1 MTDLL
6 YSDVEEDLRSS
17 VRSLLADRSPWSHVL
32 KRAETSETY
41 DLELWRTLATE
52 MGLAGLLIPESLG
65 GAGASAREAAVVLE
79 ELGHAVAPV
88 PFLGS
93 AIVATTALL
102 HCADSN
108 RADSNR
114 GDSNRG
120 DTELLRLLASGE
132 RTAALAV
139 PFSVRTAG
147 GFSATADGDRLSG
160 RITSVAD
167 ALPADLL
174 LVPTAD
180 GLFAVDAVG
189 DGVTVTP
196 VVSLDLTRQLADV
209 TLDGATGRR
218 VAEGA
223 AALAAVDAALLAGSA
238 LLASEQVGV
247 AVWCV
252 ESTVEY
258 LKTRYQFG
266 RLIGSYQA
274 LKHRAADMWVDA
286 TQARA
291 VARYAA
297 DCLAT
302 GSDDLPVAA
311 AVAQA
316 FVGPIA
322 VRLAEE
328 AVQLHGGI
336 GFTWEYPIHLYLK
349 RAKSDSLA
357 YGSAAVNRTALAELV
372 NLPTPK
378 G

>member
-32 KRAETSETY
+32 KRAETSDTY
-41 DLELWRTLATE
+41 DVELWRALAVD

-79 ELGHAVAPV
+79 ELGRAVAPV

-93 AIVATTALL
+93 AVVATTALL
-102 HCADSN
+102 RC
-108 RADSNR
+108 
-114 GDSNRG
+114 G
-120 DTELLRLLASGE
+120 DTELLPLLASGD
-132 RTAALAV
+132 RTAALVV
-139 PFSVRTAG
+139 PFSARTGG
-147 GFSATADGDRLSG
+147 GFSVTADGDRLTG

-167 ALPADLL
+167 ALPADVL

-180 GLFAVDAVG
+180 GLFAVDASA

-209 TLDGATGRR
+209 TLAGATGRR
-218 VAEGA
+218 VADGDA
-223 AALAAVDAALLAGSA
+223 ASAAVDAALLAGSA

-247 AVWCV
+247 ASWCV

-266 RLIGSYQA
+266 RVIGSYQA
-274 LKHRAADMWVDA
+274 LKHRVADMWVDA

-316 FVGPIA
+316 FVGPVA
-322 VRLAEE
+322 VRSAEE
-328 AVQLHGGI
+328 CVQLHGGI

-357 YGSAAVNRTALAELV
+357 YGSAAVHRAALAALV
-372 NLPTPK
+372 DLPTPE

>member
-32 KRAETSETY
+32 KRAETSDTY
-41 DLELWRTLATE
+41 DLELWRALGAD

-79 ELGHAVAPV
+79 ELGRAVAPV

-93 AIVATTALL
+93 AVVATTALL
-102 HCADSN
+102 DC
-108 RADSNR
+108 
-114 GDSNRG
+114 G
-120 DTELLRLLASGE
+120 DTELLPLLASGD
-132 RTAALAV
+132 RTAALV
-139 PFSVRTAG
+139 MPFSARTG
-147 GFSATADGDRLSG
+147 ERFSVTAEGDRLSG

-167 ALPADLL
+167 ALPADVL
-174 LVPTAD
+174 LVPTAA
-180 GLFAVDAVG
+180 GLFAVDAAAG
-189 DGVTVTP
+189 GVTVTP

-218 VAEGA
+218 VADGA
-223 AALAAVDAALLAGSA
+223 TASAAVEAALLAGFA

-247 AVWCV
+247 ATWCV

-274 LKHRAADMWVDA
+274 LKHRVADMWVDA

-316 FVGPIA
+316 FVGPVA
-322 VRLAEE
+322 VRTAEE
-328 AVQLHGGI
+328 CVQLHGGI

-357 YGSAAVNRTALAELV
+357 YGSAAAHRAALAALV
-372 NLPTPK
+372 DLPTPE

>member
-6 YSDVEEDLRSS
+6 YSEVEEDLRSS

-32 KRAETSETY
+32 KRAETSDTY
-41 DLELWRTLATE
+41 DLELWRALAAD

-79 ELGHAVAPV
+79 ELGRAVAPV

-93 AIVATTALL
+93 AVVATTALL
-102 HCADSN
+102 HC
-108 RADSNR
+108 R
-114 GDSNRG
+114 
-120 DTELLRLLASGE
+120 DTELLPLLASGD

-139 PFSVRTAG
+139 PFSARTGG
-147 GFSATADGDRLSG
+147 GFSVTADGDRLSG

-167 ALPADLL
+167 ALPADVL
-174 LVPTAD
+174 LVPTAG
-180 GLFAVDAVG
+180 GLFAVDAAAA
-189 DGVTVTP
+189 GVTVTP

-218 VAEGA
+218 VADGVA
-223 AALAAVDAALLAGSA
+223 ASAAVDAALLAGFA

-247 AVWCV
+247 ATWCV

-274 LKHRAADMWVDA
+274 LKHRVADMWVDA

-316 FVGPIA
+316 FVGPVA
-322 VRLAEE
+322 VRSAEE
-328 AVQLHGGI
+328 CVQLHGGI

-357 YGSAAVNRTALAELV
+357 YGSAAVHRAALAALV
-372 NLPTPK
+372 DLPTP
-378 G
+378 GE

>member
-32 KRAETSETY
+32 KRAETPDTY
-41 DLELWRTLATE
+41 DLELWRALAVD
-52 MGLAGLLIPESLG
+52 MGLAGLLIPESLS

-93 AIVATTALL
+93 AVVATTALL
-102 HCADSN
+102 HC
-108 RADSNR
+108 
-114 GDSNRG
+114 GE
-120 DTELLRLLASGE
+120 TELLPLLASGD

-139 PFSVRTAG
+139 PFSARTSG
-147 GFSATADGDRLSG
+147 GFSVTADGDRLAG

-167 ALPADLL
+167 ALPADVL

-180 GLFAVDAVG
+180 GLFVIDAAA
-189 DGVTVTP
+189 DGVTVAP
-196 VVSLDLTRQLADV
+196 VVSLDLTRQLADI
-209 TLDGATGRR
+209 TMDGATGRR
-218 VAEGA
+218 VADGA
-223 AALAAVDAALLAGSA
+223 AGAAAVDAALLAGFA

-247 AVWCV
+247 ATWCV

-274 LKHRAADMWVDA
+274 LKHRVADMWVDA

-311 AVAQA
+311 AVAHA
-316 FVGPIA
+316 YVGPVA
-322 VRLAEE
+322 VRSAEE
-328 AVQLHGGI
+328 CVQLHGGV

-357 YGSAAVNRTALAELV
+357 YGSAAVHRAALAVLV
-372 NLPTPK
+372 DLPTPE

>member
-1 MTDLL
+1 MTHLL

-17 VRSLLADRSPWSHVL
+17 VRSLLADRSPWPHVL
-32 KRAETSETY
+32 KRAETSDTY
-41 DLELWRTLATE
+41 DLDLWRALAAD

-79 ELGHAVAPV
+79 ELGRAVAPV

-93 AIVATTALL
+93 AVVATAVLS
-102 HCADSN
+102 HC
-108 RADSNR
+108 
-114 GDSNRG
+114 G
-120 DTELLRLLASGE
+120 DTELLPLLASGD
-132 RTAALAV
+132 RTAALTV
-139 PFSVRTAG
+139 PFSARTAG
-147 GFSATADGDRLSG
+147 TFSVTADGDRLSG
-160 RITSVAD
+160 AVTSVAD
-167 ALPADLL
+167 ALPADVL

-180 GLFAVDAVG
+180 GLFAVDAAAA
-189 DGVTVTP
+189 GVTVAP

-209 TLDGATGRR
+209 TLHGATGRR
-218 VAEGA
+218 VAHGDA
-223 AALAAVDAALLAGSA
+223 ASAAVDGALLAGSA

-247 AVWCV
+247 ATWCV

-274 LKHRAADMWVDA
+274 LKHRVADMWVDA

-302 GSDDLPVAA
+302 GSADLAVAA

-316 FVGPIA
+316 FVGPVA
-322 VRLAEE
+322 VRSAEE
-328 AVQLHGGI
+328 CLQLHGGI

-357 YGSAAVNRTALAELV
+357 YGSAAVHRSALAALV
-372 NLPTPK
+372 DLPTPE

>member
-17 VRSLLADRSPWSHVL
+17 VRSLLADRSPWSQVL
-32 KRAETSETY
+32 KRAETSDTY
-41 DLELWRTLATE
+41 DVELWRALAAD

-79 ELGHAVAPV
+79 ELGRAVAPV
-88 PFLGS
+88 PVLGS
-93 AIVATTALL
+93 AVVATTALL
-102 HCADSN
+102 HCVDSN
-108 RADSNR
+108 
-114 GDSNRG
+114 GG
-120 DTELLRLLASGE
+120 DTELLPLLASGD
-132 RTAALAV
+132 RTAALVV
-139 PFSVRTAG
+139 PFSARPGG
-147 GFSATADGDRLSG
+147 GFSVTADGDRLSG
-160 RITSVAD
+160 EVTSVAD
-167 ALPADLL
+167 ALPADVL

-180 GLFAVDAVG
+180 GLFAVDVAAAGVAVA
-189 DGVTVTP
+189 P
-196 VVSLDLTRQLADV
+196 VVSLDLTRQLVDV

-218 VAEGA
+218 VADGA
-223 AALAAVDAALLAGSA
+223 AASDAVGAALLAGSA

-247 AVWCV
+247 ASWCV

-274 LKHRAADMWVDA
+274 LKHRVADMWVDA

-316 FVGPIA
+316 FVGPVA
-322 VRLAEE
+322 VRSAEE
-328 AVQLHGGI
+328 CVQLHGGI

-357 YGSAAVNRTALAELV
+357 YGSAAVHRAALGALV
-372 NLPTPK
+372 DLPTPE

>member
-41 DLELWRTLATE
+41 DLELWRTLGTE

-93 AIVATTALL
+93 AVVATTALL
-102 HCADSN
+102 HC
-108 RADSNR
+108 
-114 GDSNRG
+114 GDA
-120 DTELLRLLASGE
+120 ELLPLLAFGD

-139 PFSVRTAG
+139 PFSARTSE
-147 GFSATADGDRLSG
+147 GFLATADGDRLYG
-160 RITSVAD
+160 RITSVGD

-180 GLFAVDAVG
+180 GLFAVDASA
-189 DGVTVTP
+189 DRVTVTP

-218 VAEGA
+218 VADGA
-223 AALAAVDAALLAGSA
+223 AASAAVDAALLAGSA

-252 ESTVEY
+252 ESTVDY

-274 LKHRAADMWVDA
+274 LKHRVADMWVDA

-302 GSDDLPVAA
+302 ESDDLPVAA

-316 FVGPIA
+316 FVGPVA

-328 AVQLHGGI
+328 CVQLHGGI

-357 YGSAAVNRTALAELV
+357 YGSAAVNRSALADLV
-372 NLPTPK
+372 DLPTP
-378 G
+378 

>member
-17 VRSLLADRSPWSHVL
+17 VRSLLVDRSPWSHVL
-32 KRAETSETY
+32 KRAETSDSY
-41 DLELWRTLATE
+41 DLDLWRALAVD

-65 GAGASAREAAVVLE
+65 GASASAREAAVVLE
-79 ELGHAVAPV
+79 ELGRAVAPV

-102 HCADSN
+102 HC
-108 RADSNR
+108 
-114 GDSNRG
+114 G
-120 DTELLRLLASGE
+120 DTELLPLLASGD
-132 RTAALAV
+132 RTAALVV
-139 PFSVRTAG
+139 PFSARTSG
-147 GFSATADGDRLSG
+147 GFSVSADGDRLSG
-160 RITSVAD
+160 RVTSVAD
-167 ALPADLL
+167 VLPADVL

-180 GLFAVDAVG
+180 GLFAIDVAT
-189 DGVTVTP
+189 DGVTVAP

-218 VAEGA
+218 VADGA
-223 AALAAVDAALLAGSA
+223 AAAAAVDAALLAGFA

-247 AVWCV
+247 ATWCV
-252 ESTVEY
+252 ESTVDY
-258 LKTRYQFG
+258 LKSRYQFG

-274 LKHRAADMWVDA
+274 LKHRVADMWVDA

-297 DCLAT
+297 DCMAT
-302 GSDDLPVAA
+302 GSSDLPIAA
-311 AVAQA
+311 AVAHA
-316 FVGPIA
+316 FVGPVA
-322 VRLAEE
+322 VRSAEE
-328 AVQLHGGI
+328 CVQLHGGV

-357 YGSAAVNRTALAELV
+357 YGSAAVHRSALATLV
-372 NLPTPK
+372 DLPTPEE
-378 G
+378 

>member
-17 VRSLLADRSPWSHVL
+17 VRSLLADRSPWSQVL
-32 KRAETSETY
+32 KRAETSDTY
-41 DLELWRTLATE
+41 DLDLWRALAVD

-79 ELGHAVAPV
+79 ELGHAVSPV

-93 AIVATTALL
+93 AVVATTALL
-102 HCADSN
+102 HC
-108 RADSNR
+108 
-114 GDSNRG
+114 G
-120 DTELLRLLASGE
+120 DTELLPLLASGD
-132 RTAALAV
+132 RTAALVV
-139 PFSVRTAG
+139 PFSARTSGA
-147 GFSATADGDRLSG
+147 FSVTIDGDRLSG
-160 RITSVAD
+160 HVTSVAD
-167 ALPADLL
+167 ALPADVL

-180 GLFAVDAVG
+180 GLFAVDVTA
-189 DGVTVTP
+189 DGVRVAP

-218 VAEGA
+218 VTDGSTASG
-223 AALAAVDAALLAGSA
+223 AVDAALLAGFA

-247 AVWCV
+247 ATWCV

-274 LKHRAADMWVDA
+274 LKHRVADMWVDA

-297 DCLAT
+297 DCLAI
-302 GSDDLPVAA
+302 GSDDAPVAA
-311 AVAQA
+311 AVAHA
-316 FVGPIA
+316 FVGPVA
-322 VRLAEE
+322 VRSAEE
-328 AVQLHGGI
+328 CVQLHGGV

-357 YGSAAVNRTALAELV
+357 YGSAAVHRAALAALV
-372 NLPTPK
+372 DLPTPEA
-378 G
+378 